1 MSTKKDY
8 IQYIDDTYTV
18 KTKPVELTYID
29 EMGYFYIVD
38 GINTNF
44 FLIALYLD
52 NKRVEGVELSNV
64 DNIAVASVINDLSM
78 TDLNVI
84 PLNDFFTP
92 WTEIRLKV
100 ANHATG
106 VQEVIV
112 NNFPVQTQKFFKIYE
127 NPQYRGNVYNLT
139 SNTNSKPYIVQSV
152 LKISS
157 TSNMDVWTANHFDNE
172 NGLATMPTDFNEQ
185 RTVLTADTMQMNG
198 MFIKVTSTYVF
209 TGGRYHLLR
218 IYQDARTN
226 EVYLMANDS
235 ISTGT
240 YVPFVFSTLKA
251 VDGGFKIEL
260 PAFNLTIEIRN
271 KFF

>member
-18 KTKPVELTYID
+18 KTKSVESTYID
-29 EMGYFYIVD
+29 EVGNVYTVD
-38 GINTNF
+38 GINSQF

-52 NKRVEGVELSNV
+52 NKRVEGVELFNL
-64 DNIAVASVINDLSM
+64 DNIAVASVINDLAM

-92 WTEIRLKV
+92 FTIIQLRV
-100 ANHATG
+100 ANQANG
-106 VQEVIV
+106 IQEVFV
-112 NNFPVQTQKFFKIYE
+112 NNFPSQTQKFFKIYD
-127 NPQYRGNVYNLT
+127 NPQYRGNVYNFT
-139 SNTNSKPYIVQSV
+139 ASTNSKPYIVQSV

-157 TSNMDVWTANHFDNE
+157 TSNMEVWTANHFDNE
-172 NGLATMPTDFNEQ
+172 NGVNTMPTDFAEQ
-185 RTVLTADTMQMNG
+185 RTVLTADTLQING
-198 MFIKVTSTYVF
+198 MYVKLTSTFAF
-209 TGGRYHLLR
+209 TGGRYQLLR
-218 IYQDARTN
+218 IYQDVRTN
-226 EVYLMANDS
+226 EVYLMVNDS
-235 ISTGT
+235 LALLTF
-240 YVPFVFSTLKA
+240 VPFVFSTLKA